1 VSNEEPT
8 IGQLL
13 DEIIKKVGPYNRDE
27 RQFMDNVITKAS
39 NNAYLVK
46 ERILEAINSLID
58 EVEENEDIDIEQ
70 GLYALLESCGGFRET
85 SEPEICVQTDKEA
98 KPQ

>member
-1 VSNEEPT
+1 MAEEKPT

-13 DEIIKKVGPYNRDE
+13 DEIIKKVDPYNQDE

-46 ERILEAINSLID
+46 ERILEAINELID
-58 EVEENEDIDIEQ
+58 EVEAGEDVDIDQ
-70 GLYALLESCGGFRET
+70 GLYALLDSCGGFREA
-85 SEPEICVQTDKEA
+85 P
-98 KPQ
+98 

>member
-1 VSNEEPT
+1 MAEETPT

-13 DEIIKKVGPYNRDE
+13 DEIIKKVGPYSQDE

-46 ERILEAINSLID
+46 ERILEAINELID
-58 EVEENEDIDIEQ
+58 EAEAGEVDIEQ
-70 GLYALLESCGGFRET
+70 GLYALLDSCGGFRA
-85 SEPEICVQTDKEA
+85 SEAP
-98 KPQ
+98 